1 MSVIRFDPLRG
12 FESLSKRMS
21 NLVDEFEKG
30 FSFEY
35 GGFAPRVDIAEDEKS
50 VILHAELPGIRKE
63 DVKVSI
69 NDEKVLTIKGSK
81 KRVEAEGESQ
91 KNFIRLERSYGE
103 FTRSFVL
110 PENINTDSINAKYDS
125 GVLEITLQKKE
136 PSKPKEVEVQI
147 G

>member
-12 FESLSKRMS
+12 FENLSKKMG

-35 GGFAPRVDIAEDEKS
+35 GSFAPRVDIAEDEKS
-50 VILHAELPGIRKE
+50 VYFHAELPGIRKE

-69 NDEKVLTIKGSK
+69 NDDNILTIKGTK
-81 KRVEAEGESQ
+81 KRVETEGENQ
-91 KNFIRLERSYGE
+91 KNFIRLERTYGE

-110 PENINTDSINAKYDS
+110 PENINTDSISAKFDN
-125 GVLEITLQKKE
+125 GVLEVTLQKKE
-136 PSKPKEVEVQI
+136 PSKPKEVEVKI
-147 G
+147 I